1 MYGIKIKSHK
11 ISESFSIE
19 NKKEYFYYFYN
30 LKKNDTKKILFNNLS
45 TIYIVDLKNGNN
57 IKINSKK
64 FKIKKN
70 SSIRVR
76 SLKTI
81 EACKNDIKLFVAG
94 IKIKKKI
101 INFKLQQFFKH
112 YNVQKPWGKNFG
124 LIIRLMDI
132 RLKNNYK
139 KGFQTSLQFHIKKR
153 KQIFFSM
160 DQHYYITQIQEQKI
174 IVKILDF
181 IKKN

>member
-19 NKKEYFYYFYN
+19 NKKEYFYHFYN

-94 IKIKKKI
+94 IKIKKK
-101 INFKLQQFFKH
+101 
-112 YNVQKPWGKNFG
+112 
-124 LIIRLMDI
+124 
-132 RLKNNYK
+132 NY
-139 KGFQTSLQFHIKKR
+139 
-153 KQIFFSM
+153 
-160 DQHYYITQIQEQKI
+160 
-174 IVKILDF
+174 
-181 IKKN
+181 